1 MYRAEP
7 QPRILPAATISDAE
21 EVAAEADGALRP
33 HGRYPPS
40 GRYPDSGRYPP
51 NTDTTP
57 DNWITTVQEP
67 EEAVRSLQPGA
78 GYAWKRVGRRWEVA
92 RSVQETTT
100 REDCEEKEEREG
112 VLNEEKKRT
121 GEAHEGPKEAG
132 TGPEERWEVVG
143 GRWQLRRQLDSSV
156 GAHNSSS
163 TPTVIPKKIV
173 WLEKAVEE
181 GLPGLRDESK
191 WPAADDNDLDL
202 FMTTNDDSDGG
213 DISSSGGGK
222 WKQVVGTTDQWEVQR
237 RDTRAV
243 PAWSSNGAAEE
254 DDEGAA
260 AWEPS
265 RQPQPPAR
273 SGRFFKEDERRAD
286 LADNIIED
294 RRIKPGKNKGDEE
307 AEEENSEENE
317 EKKPPKLNVS
327 DKDSPYALLDKYFPE
342 RESYFYQNRHSF
354 KNLHREG
361 GGGGRAPEIGNL
373 QPKEV
378 NTSY

>member
-1 MYRAEP
+1 
-7 QPRILPAATISDAE
+7 
-21 EVAAEADGALRP
+21 
-33 HGRYPPS
+33 
-40 GRYPDSGRYPP
+40 
-51 NTDTTP
+51 
-57 DNWITTVQEP
+57 
-67 EEAVRSLQPGA
+67 
-78 GYAWKRVGRRWEVA
+78 VGRRWEVA
-92 RSVQETTT
+92 RSAQETTT
-100 REDCEEKEEREG
+100 REDCEKKEEREV
-112 VLNEEKKRT
+112 VLNEEKRT
-121 GEAHEGPKEAG
+121 GGEHEGPKEEG

-143 GRWQLRRQLDSSV
+143 GRWQLRRQLDSSLS
-156 GAHNSSS
+156 ARNSSS
-163 TPTVIPKKIV
+163 TPAMHIQPKKAV

-181 GLPGLRDESK
+181 GLPGLRDEPK
-191 WPAADDNDLDL
+191 WPAADDNGLDL
-202 FMTTNDDSDGG
+202 LMTTDGGGSDGG

-243 PAWSSNGAAEE
+243 PAWSNNGAAEE

-265 RQPQPPAR
+265 RQPQAR
-273 SGRFFKEDERRAD
+273 SGRFFKEDERRED

-294 RRIKPGKNKGDEE
+294 KRIKPGKNKGDEE
-307 AEEENSEENE
+307 SEDGEEETSEENE

-378 NTSY
+378 NTSYYNY

>member
-1 MYRAEP
+1 M
-7 QPRILPAATISDAE
+7 
-21 EVAAEADGALRP
+21 
-33 HGRYPPS
+33 
-40 GRYPDSGRYPP
+40 
-51 NTDTTP
+51 
-57 DNWITTVQEP
+57 
-67 EEAVRSLQPGA
+67 
-78 GYAWKRVGRRWEVA
+78 A
-92 RSVQETTT
+92 RSAQETTT
-100 REDCEEKEEREG
+100 RENCEKKEEREG
-112 VLNEEKKRT
+112 VLTEEKRT
-121 GEAHEGPKEAG
+121 GEAQEGPKEEG

-143 GRWQLRRQLDSSV
+143 GRWQLRRQLDSSI
-156 GAHNSSS
+156 GARNSSS
-163 TPTVIPKKIV
+163 IPTVHANQMPKKVV
-173 WLEKAVEE
+173 WLEEAVEE

-202 FMTTNDDSDGG
+202 FMTTDGGGDGG
-213 DISSSGGGK
+213 DISGSGGGR

-243 PAWSSNGAAEE
+243 PSWSNNGAAEE

-265 RQPQPPAR
+265 RQPPPAR
-273 SGRFFKEDERRAD
+273 SGRFFKEDEQRAD

-294 RRIKPGKNKGDEE
+294 KRIKPGKNKGDEE
-307 AEEENSEENE
+307 SEEGEEASSEENE

-361 GGGGRAPEIGNL
+361 GGRAPEIGNL

-378 NTSY
+378 NTLPTRIIKKTTRFCRLGLFHPLPP